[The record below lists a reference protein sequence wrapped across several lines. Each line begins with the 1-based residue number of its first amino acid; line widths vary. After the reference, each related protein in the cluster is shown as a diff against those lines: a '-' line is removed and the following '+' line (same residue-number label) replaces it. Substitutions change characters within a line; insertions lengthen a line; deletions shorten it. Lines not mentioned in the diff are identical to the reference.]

1 MWHHGTPSASY
12 LKPTYSTETRV
23 GQVSKRSFQTFFPA
37 LKFQGPGTWTSDR
50 LLNIPVDSDLPRLVD
65 SLGPWITSLGPLNPG
80 TTSGG
85 RIYMLVFKG
94 ARLVFK
100 GAKLVRPGVKAGE
113 DWGQGWR
120 SRGQGWYL

>member
-1 MWHHGTPSASY
+1 MHGAKLIIRVFDSCMWHHGTPSASY

-50 LLNIPVDSDLPRLVD
+50 LLNIPVDSDLPRLVA
-65 SLGPWITSLGPLNPG
+65 SLGPWITSLGPLNAG

-85 RIYMLVFKG
+85 RIYTAGIQGGKTG
-94 ARLVFK
+94 IQ
-100 GAKLVRPGVKAGE
+100 GGQAGE
-113 DWGQGWR
+113 AWGQGW
-120 SRGQGWYL
+120 